1 MSINNLPIKDNMSQ
15 VGKCACL
22 FHFTA
27 WRQRIIVQYFYLI
40 SIRLLY
46 TILLVFRNIFITS
59 WLQFFTHFSYETL
72 SKFDTEFT
80 HICEAAHT
88 IAKVKMIRFLCFYFS
103 PIPPDT
109 TVNKQLHGMSCYTV
123 ENNIKRNWQDKY
135 TVNFLLFFSCLLYFV
150 I

>member
-1 MSINNLPIKDNMSQ
+1 MCLSVSFSLHD
-15 VGKCACL
+15 GKELL
-22 FHFTA
+22 FNIFS
-27 WRQRIIVQYFYLI
+27 LI

-59 WLQFFTHFSYETL
+59 WLQFFTHFSYKTL

-109 TVNKQLHGMSCYTV
+109 TVNISNCMACRVT
-123 ENNIKRNWQDKY
+123 
-135 TVNFLLFFSCLLYFV
+135 LFKSLSNV
-150 I
+150 TSRINT